1 MIQAYRYTEKS
12 IFVARWL
19 TAPFFLVLAAGMLL
33 LIFRSFIEFYEV
45 LIHLRTETGKDVIVG
60 ILHLVDFALI
70 ANLVLIVIFSGYQNF
85 IRRIDLQEHPNW
97 PQDISE
103 SDFGGLKLKLLGSVV
118 AIAAVEGLEWFLE
131 TEKYSDPSKF
141 AWTIGFQLTFVVS
154 LFLLAGAERLAAKK
168 EKT

>member
-85 IRRIDLQEHPNW
+85 IRRIDLHEHPNW